1 MRGKCVIEFRLKI
14 CGTYYL
20 HQHEGEFE
28 LQNAEQDREE
38 HKDIAKEE
46 KYEENKED
54 KVLIKNV
61 LKCIK
66 KRIM

>member
-1 MRGKCVIEFRLKI
+1 MKVSLRM
-14 CGTYYL
+14 
-20 HQHEGEFE
+20 
-28 LQNAEQDREE
+28 QNAEQDREE

-46 KYEENKED
+46 NYEENKED

-66 KRIM
+66 KKDNVNNLSITSFKISENSMNL